1 LTTNLNHKLYTKN
14 FVLLCIANLLMGTGF
29 YFLIPTLPVF
39 IVDVLDAGPGKVGYI
54 LAVYTLSAL
63 IIRPLTGYALD
74 SIGRKWIYLL
84 AFFTFAAMLGL
95 YTLAYT
101 FVWLMAL
108 RFMHG
113 FTWGAATT
121 SSSTIVVDVVPA
133 SRRGEGIGIYGLSF
147 TLAMAIGP
155 VIALNI
161 MGQGNYDR
169 MFLSSMAIAFA
180 GFLLVMLVKFPN
192 YKKPPGKAGFTL
204 SQVIELR
211 TLPMALIQLLFGL
224 TYGGLMSF
232 ITLYAKAY
240 EVGQAGV
247 FFTVFAIGIAASRL
261 VSGKI
266 FDRKGPKA
274 LMMTG
279 LLAGAGGFLLLGLAN
294 NFTGFMLA
302 AILVGICMGVVMPTL
317 QTMTNNV
324 VEPQRRGAANA
335 TFITAFD
342 IGIGGGSMLLG
353 LLAEFTSLK
362 SMYLVSAGILI
373 LSVSLFFMFV
383 LAFYNKNR
391 IIEKQAAA

>member
-1 LTTNLNHKLYTKN
+1 MATNLKHRLYTKN

-74 SIGRKWIYLL
+74 SFGRKWIYLL

-192 YKKPPGKAGFTL
+192 YEKPPGKAGFTL

-279 LLAGAGGFLLLGLAN
+279 LLSGAGGFLLLGLAN